1 MSKSLAAK
9 FAKGFATSVDLAK
22 AIRDKANDLEVKVEL
37 NVEETGTSTVRNYR
51 FTFNDGSRISVFRV
65 VKHPGCGDSYT
76 AASWQNGSGLR
87 YKANV
92 LPKSF

>member
-1 MSKSLAAK
+1 MSKSLAAQ
-9 FAKGFATSVDLAK
+9 FVKGFTTSADLAK
-22 AIRDKANDLEVKVEL
+22 AIRDKANDLGVKVEL

-51 FTFNDGSRISVFRV
+51 FTFKDGSRISVSRV
-65 VKHPGCGDSYT
+65 IKHPGCGDSYT
-76 AASWQNGSGLR
+76 VASWQNGSGLR